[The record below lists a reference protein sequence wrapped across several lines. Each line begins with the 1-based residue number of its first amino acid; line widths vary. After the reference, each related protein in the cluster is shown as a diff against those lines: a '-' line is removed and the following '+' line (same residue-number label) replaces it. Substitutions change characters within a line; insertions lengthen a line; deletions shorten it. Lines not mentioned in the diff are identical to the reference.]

1 MFVFRETHKTMI
13 KKLFLLCLI
22 FVTYT
27 STQAQSFN
35 PTTEIGVQFG
45 GSYYIGDLND
55 DHFSLTQPAMGIAY
69 RKNLD
74 RRFTLKGAVWA
85 GEIRGNDKINN
96 VDTAKINRN
105 LHFKSPIYEVSGQIE
120 FNFLE
125 YETGNWRFPFSPFVF
140 TGISFFH
147 FNPQARRYDTQNPFD
162 RDGEGTSNPWTELQP
177 LGTEGQN
184 IVPGK
189 EPYMLSQFSIPLGVG
204 FKLSLGENINMM
216 LEYGIRK
223 TFTDYLDDVSGTYVS
238 PADLYGHDSDQT
250 TVELSDQS
258 LSLQDY
264 VQNGGDIKTW
274 DQNTGRNRGNE
285 NTWTDWYS
293 FAGLTLSFKIIKT
306 PKVCQY

>member
-1 MFVFRETHKTMI
+1 M
-13 KKLFLLCLI
+13 
-22 FVTYT
+22 
-27 STQAQSFN
+27 
-35 PTTEIGVQFG
+35 
-45 GSYYIGDLND
+45 
-55 DHFSLTQPAMGIAY
+55 
-69 RKNLD
+69 
-74 RRFTLKGAVWA
+74 
-85 GEIRGNDKINN
+85 
-96 VDTAKINRN
+96 
-105 LHFKSPIYEVSGQIE
+105 SGQIE

-140 TGISFFH
+140 TGVSFFH

-204 FKLSLGENINMM
+204 FKLSLGENVNMM

-238 PADLYGHDSDQT
+238 PFVLYGYDSDQT

-258 LSLQDY
+258 LTLQDY
-264 VQNGGDIKTW
+264 IQNGNDIQNW
-274 DQNTGRNRGNE
+274 DQNTGKNRGNE

-293 FAGLTLSFKIIKT
+293 FAGLTLSFKIVKT